1 MYPGKVIPDACRIGE
16 IPWIPI
22 FFGGD
27 RVKSE
32 AIVHRYNEGT
42 AQQGSIL
49 FGPESIH
56 ESSSRSIAAIP
67 CYNEA
72 LSVGSVVLKAR
83 RYVDEVLVIDDGST
97 DDTRA
102 IAKEAG
108 AIVITHQKNA
118 GKGAAVKTA
127 LEYTRVRGFDYLVL
141 LDGDGQHDPDEIP
154 DLLTPVKEGDADLV
168 IGSRFLDSRKSSI
181 PFYRRIGQRVL
192 TTMTNMDSH
201 VKTTDSQSGFR
212 VLGRRAIQHFTL
224 DSEGYSVESDMI
236 ATLAENGVRIRE
248 VPVSVKYDV
257 PNKHKKH
264 PVTHGLSV
272 LSTII
277 RNISFKHPVMT
288 FGSFGGALL
297 FLGSASWYVA
307 ATAPLPV
314 PLGHS
319 MVGML
324 FITGG
329 LLLLS
334 LGVIISYL
342 AYVLRGRETRV

>member
-1 MYPGKVIPDACRIGE
+1 MR
-16 IPWIPI
+16 
-22 FFGGD
+22 
-27 RVKSE
+27 SE
-32 AIVHRYNEGT
+32 AIVHHYNEGT
-42 AQQGSIL
+42 AQQGTVII
-49 FGPESIH
+49 GPEVRRRPVD
-56 ESSSRSIAAIP
+56 RSIAAIP

-83 RYVDEVLVIDDGST
+83 RYVDEVLVVDDGST

-102 IAKEAG
+102 IAQEAG

-127 LEYTRVRGFDYLVL
+127 LEYARVRGFAYLVL

-154 DLLTPVKEGDADLV
+154 SLLAPVREGDADLV
-168 IGSRFLDSRKSSI
+168 IGSRFLDDTKNGI
-181 PFYRRIGQRVL
+181 PFYRRIGQGVL
-192 TTMTNMDSH
+192 TTMTNMDSR

-212 VLGRRAIQHFTL
+212 VLGRSAIQNFTM

-236 ATLAENGVRIRE
+236 ASLAEKGSRIRE

-264 PVTHGLSV
+264 PLTHGFGV
-272 LSTII
+272 LNNIV
-277 RNISFKHPVMT
+277 RNIGFKHPVIT

-297 FLGSASWYVA
+297 FLGSVSWYA
-307 ATAPLPV
+307 AAAAPFAAAPLP
-314 PLGHS
+314 LGQS
-319 MVGML
+319 LLGML

-329 LLLLS
+329 LLLLA

-342 AYVLRGRETRV
+342 AYIFRGREKGS

>member
-1 MYPGKVIPDACRIGE
+1 M
-16 IPWIPI
+16 
-22 FFGGD
+22 GGD
-27 RVKSE
+27 RLRSE

-42 AQQGSIL
+42 VQQGTVIV
-49 FGPESIH
+49 GPEVRRRPID
-56 ESSSRSIAAIP
+56 RSIAAIP

-102 IAKEAG
+102 IAQEAG
-108 AIVITHQKNA
+108 AVVITHQKNV

-127 LEYTRVRGFDYLVL
+127 LEYARARGFEYLVL

-154 DLLTPVKEGDADLV
+154 RLLTPVREGDADLV
-168 IGSRFLDSRKSSI
+168 IGSRFLDNTKSSI
-181 PFYRRIGQRVL
+181 PFYRRIGQGVL
-192 TTMTNMDSH
+192 TTMTNMDSR

-212 VLGRRAIQHFTL
+212 VLGRNAIQNFTL

-236 ATLAENGVRIRE
+236 SSLSEKGTRIRE

-264 PVTHGLSV
+264 PVTHGFGV
-272 LSTII
+272 LNNIV
-277 RNISFKHPVMT
+277 RNISFKHPVMI

-307 ATAPLPV
+307 ATAPLQSAPL
-314 PLGHS
+314 PLGQS
-319 MVGML
+319 FLGML

-342 AYVLRGRETRV
+342 TYIFRGREKGS

>member
-1 MYPGKVIPDACRIGE
+1 MR
-16 IPWIPI
+16 
-22 FFGGD
+22 
-27 RVKSE
+27 SE

-42 AQQGSIL
+42 AQQGSVI
-49 FGPESIH
+49 FNTEARHKSV
-56 ESSSRSIAAIP
+56 SRSIAAIP

-102 IAKEAG
+102 IAQEAG
-108 AIVITHQKNA
+108 AVVITHQKNA

-127 LEYTRVRGFDYLVL
+127 LEYARVRGFEYLVL

-154 DLLTPVKEGDADLV
+154 RLLTPVKEGNADLV
-168 IGSRFLDSRKSSI
+168 IGSRFLDDTKSTI

-201 VKTTDSQSGFR
+201 AKTTDSQSGFR
-212 VLGRRAIQHFTL
+212 VLGRSAMQRFTL

-236 ATLAENGVRIRE
+236 STLSENGARIHE
-248 VPVSVKYDV
+248 VPISVNYDV

-264 PVTHGLSV
+264 PVTHGFEV
-272 LSTII
+272 LNNII

-288 FGSFGGALL
+288 FGAFGGVLL

-307 ATAPLPV
+307 ATAPLQTA
-314 PLGHS
+314 PLPFGQS
-319 MVGML
+319 FLSML

-342 AYVLRGRETRV
+342 AYMFRGREKRE

>member
-1 MYPGKVIPDACRIGE
+1 MR
-16 IPWIPI
+16 
-22 FFGGD
+22 
-27 RVKSE
+27 SE

-42 AQQGSIL
+42 VQQGTVIV
-49 FGPESIH
+49 GPEVRRRPID
-56 ESSSRSIAAIP
+56 RSIAAIP

-102 IAKEAG
+102 IAQEAG
-108 AIVITHQKNA
+108 AVVITHQKNV

-127 LEYTRVRGFDYLVL
+127 LEYARARGFEYLVL

-154 DLLTPVKEGDADLV
+154 RLLTPVREGDADLV
-168 IGSRFLDSRKSSI
+168 IGSRFLDNTKSSI
-181 PFYRRIGQRVL
+181 PFYRRIGQGVL
-192 TTMTNMDSH
+192 TTMTNMDSR

-212 VLGRRAIQHFTL
+212 VLGRNAIQNFTL

-236 ATLAENGVRIRE
+236 SSLSEKGTRIRE

-264 PVTHGLSV
+264 PVTHGFGV
-272 LSTII
+272 LNNIV
-277 RNISFKHPVMT
+277 RNISFKHPVMI

-307 ATAPLPV
+307 ATAPLQSAPL
-314 PLGHS
+314 PLGQS
-319 MVGML
+319 FLGML

-342 AYVLRGRETRV
+342 TYIFRGREKGS

>member
-1 MYPGKVIPDACRIGE
+1 M
-16 IPWIPI
+16 
-22 FFGGD
+22 
-27 RVKSE
+27 KSE
-32 AIVHRYNEGT
+32 AVVHRYNEGT
-42 AQQGSIL
+42 AQQKAIL
-49 FGPESIH
+49 FGPSVKQR
-56 ESSSRSIAAIP
+56 SVSRSIAAIP

-102 IAKEAG
+102 IAHEAG
-108 AIVITHQKNA
+108 AVVITHQKNA

-127 LEYTRVRGFDYLVL
+127 LEYARVRGFEYLVL

-154 DLLTPVKEGDADLV
+154 RLLTPVKEGNADMV
-168 IGSRFLDSRKSSI
+168 IGSRFLDNTRSTI
-181 PFYRRIGQRVL
+181 PFYRRIGQQVL
-192 TTMTNMDSH
+192 TTMTNMDSSI
-201 VKTTDSQSGFR
+201 KTTDSQSGFR
-212 VLGRRAIQHFTL
+212 VLGRSAIQRFTL

-236 ATLAENGVRIRE
+236 STLSENGAKIYE
-248 VPVSVKYDV
+248 VPISVNYDV

-264 PVTHGLSV
+264 PVTHGFGV
-272 LSTII
+272 LNTII

-288 FGSFGGALL
+288 FGSFGGAFL

-307 ATAPLPV
+307 ATAPLPQ
-314 PLGHS
+314 PIGHS
-319 MVGML
+319 MVGLL

-342 AYVLRGRETRV
+342 AYMFKGRETRG